1 MMGAVRPK
9 SHALTIILSVIIF
22 GLGQIYLGL
31 IGRGLA
37 ILIVGFVGSIV
48 VSISLPFYVSL
59 PVITAYWI
67 WQIIDAY
74 QSYNKITPKNP
85 KD

>member
-1 MMGAVRPK
+1 MEAVRPK
-9 SHALTIILSVIIF
+9 SLTLTIILSVIIF
-22 GLGQIYLGL
+22 GLGQTYLGL

-37 ILIVGFVGSIV
+37 ILIVGFVGSIL
-48 VSISLPFYVSL
+48 VSILLPFYVSL
-59 PVITAYWI
+59 PIITAYWI

>member
-1 MMGAVRPK
+1 MEAVRPK
-9 SHALTIILSVIIF
+9 SLALPI
-22 GLGQIYLGL
+22 
-31 IGRGLA
+31 
-37 ILIVGFVGSIV
+37 
-48 VSISLPFYVSL
+48 
-59 PVITAYWI
+59 ITAYWI